1 MMTVLCLT
9 VWILPTAEAAT
20 TNVGESLTVGI
31 QSTKTTQIRPLDP
44 QERDIVSVYDL
55 VYDSLIT
62 IDDDYLPQGSLAE
75 SWEETGSGKTWTFH
89 LRDDVYFSDGTKL
102 TANDVVAT
110 AQYILDRANDE
121 NSSDKGYYQNLKYFV
136 KSISATDDTTVVVK
150 ASRKYY
156 GILYAMTFPVLKASE
171 IESDSPLG
179 TGPYRISSFDAG
191 NSIWLELN
199 EYWWQAQPQVKQI
212 VFTCASTAKDSL
224 ENYEYGRVDAV
235 FTRLTAASQ
244 YKSGTSNM
252 TLDYRTNQL
261 ETLLMNHSSSPL
273 DDVNVRKAI
282 RYVVDADKLA
292 SSVYMGMV
300 TRTDTPM
307 ISGTWMYNDDL
318 TSYFTT
324 DVEEAKRLLEEAGWT
339 DLDGDGVRDKPKDD
353 GSGNYR
359 LHLRLYVYEEPD
371 NDVRVEVANTI
382 SDWLAEVGI
391 ECAVTTMNMSDMS
404 TKLSSGS
411 FDLALVS
418 YAMDVCPDPGF
429 LLMKSNTGNYSRYN
443 NSTMN
448 DLCSELRTQTTQ
460 AGYQEVLL
468 KIQAQFAEDCP
479 FICLYYREG
488 AVLTRKMYTTAR
500 DVRELEL
507 LRGIETFHQ

>member
-1 MMTVLCLT
+1 MMTLCLT
-9 VWILPTAEAAT
+9 VWTLPAAEAAT

-31 QSTKTTQIRPLDP
+31 QSTKTMQIRPLDP
-44 QERDIVSVYDL
+44 KERDIVSVYDM

-62 IDDDYLPQGSLAE
+62 IDDDYLPQPCLAE
-75 SWEETGSGKTWTFH
+75 SWEETGNGKTWTFH

-102 TANDVVAT
+102 TASDVVAT
-110 AQYILDRANDE
+110 AQYILNRANDDA
-121 NSSDKGYYQNLKYFV
+121 SSDKGYYQNLKYFV
-136 KSISATDDTTVVVK
+136 KSISATNDTTVVVK

-156 GILYAMTFPVLKASE
+156 GLLYAMTFPVLKASE
-171 IESDSPLG
+171 VDADSPLG
-179 TGPYRISSFDAG
+179 TGPYYISGFDAG
-191 NSIWLELN
+191 NSIWLDVN
-199 EYWWQAQPQVKQI
+199 EYWWQARPQVKQI
-212 VFTCASTAKDSL
+212 IFTCASTAKEVL
-224 ENYEYGRVDAV
+224 ENYEYARVDAI

-244 YKSGTSNM
+244 YKSGTSNI

-292 SSVYMGMV
+292 SSAYMGMV

-307 ISGTWMYNDDL
+307 ISGTWMYNDSL

-359 LHLRLYVYEEPD
+359 LHLRLYLYEEPD
-371 NDVRVEVANTI
+371 NDVRVSVANTI

-391 ECAVTTMNMSDMS
+391 ECVVTTMTMSDMS
-404 TKLSSGS
+404 SKLSAGS

-429 LLMKSNTGNYSRYN
+429 LLMKSNTGNYCRYN
-443 NSTMN
+443 SASMN
-448 DLCSELRTQTTQ
+448 ELCSELRTQTTQ
-460 AGYQEVLL
+460 TGYQEVLM
-468 KIQAQFAEDCP
+468 KIQQQFAEDCP